1 MPTPRRQYRPGSR
14 NPKFRNGRISG
25 NRIAWLRT
33 AIGQFVM
40 MRYEDSKQAVEE
52 DEDVAEDIEIGTTYM
67 LILPR
72 PGGKPFKY
80 NLTALTFE
88 ELDLTRQFF
97 NLLFDLAE
105 PIVKHRDKVAA
116 DAAEQGDDGFARY
129 YRQVPQFVVREGSF
143 REDDQRILDGSKDL
157 SSGTGGDLGSDGGL
171 RGSGDELAP
180 GEPGED
186 RTQDDGSETDES

>member
-1 MPTPRRQYRPGSR
+1 
-14 NPKFRNGRISG
+14 
-25 NRIAWLRT
+25 
-33 AIGQFVM
+33 M

-143 REDDQRILDGSKDL
+143 REDDQRILNGLANLPDGAGGDGSP
-157 SSGTGGDLGSDGGL
+157 DGGL
-171 RGSGDELAP
+171 RGSGDELAT
-180 GEPGED
+180 GEPPASGPE
-186 RTQDDGSETDES
+186 DDGPQADES